1 MKGKLFPETVSL
13 HVRNKKHWCGVW
25 LRPPLEHRSAIQAD
39 GVAFFLSAVTYYI
52 NSFVLEKKMI
62 QEKLHNYSIPG
73 MDSQL
78 SGMRHLSFC
87 SLPFVCF
94 LSFFVADLL

>member
-62 QEKLHNYSIPG
+62 QEKTP
-73 MDSQL
+73 QL
-78 SGMRHLSFC
+78 FHPRYGLSVKRNASPLFLQSSFC
-87 SLPFVCF
+87 LFPF
-94 LSFFVADLL
+94 FFCC